1 MAKFTNKNLRL
12 QDFQKIT
19 FGTGL
24 DSNVWFDGSQLR
36 LDTTLSGIDPLE
48 ACHLA
53 TKSYVDAEIAT
64 VSGSIPIGNYFD
76 KTLDD
81 TDDITQ
87 GVVNLYDVSLD
98 NSVEVRAGVTE
109 VTGKRYTTVSGAI
122 SYVNTQAPASILDQ
136 WTIILLDK
144 NNSESFTLPNFCSLV
159 SGRYTAGTMS
169 SVLSGNITLGRY
181 SILAGFLLYGNTIT
195 ITGTL
200 EEPSFFYYNYLYGN
214 ISSSVSTN
222 LHCIG
227 SFLDSFDTE
236 LNGQMVSLN
245 SILIA
250 GDIVVNPGG
259 ALFGNIAKNNYAT
272 IWDNGGEITVNS
284 DGAFYDNSTSGL
296 TATSVGDAIDE
307 VQDNIPTSTDEL
319 SEGTSNLYDQVVTIS
334 SGTNVTIGG
343 TYPDFVIT
351 DNSASS
357 SALSSHTSDS
367 TIHFTQGEI
376 SISESQISD
385 LGNYIPTSEK
395 AASNG
400 VATLDSG
407 GKVPAGQLP
416 NSVMEYKG
424 SWDAST
430 NDPTLVSGT
439 GNAGDVYLCSISGT
453 QDLGVGDITFA
464 AGDWVVYNGSLWEKS
479 LNSDRIQSV
488 NGYTGVVVLD
498 TDDINETVTNR
509 YYIPEENI
517 VKVNR
522 DLSEDKTGV
531 AYTTISG
538 ALAYVDTQSPSSTNR
553 WCLEIGPGRYTEDFS
568 VPDWVLV
575 KGAGLSA
582 TVLAGQLTSGG
593 TLGTIPDD
601 ISKNVISDCRI
612 ANLYFDD
619 TQVLELYNCII
630 TGGSDTS
637 GAASAYFLAYNCN
650 FWGGTWQNLAQ
661 IQIIGGMVLGGT
673 YNATTLTYFKTL
685 SLFGEADNIVI
696 GGNAILDDCTIWYN
710 YITNYVTFT
719 NTANTAKFNNCQY
732 MIYAAFGTTAPTFN
746 TSNRTYNFYDT
757 ILGDATYTAGT
768 FNHYNSIS
776 SDTNKFTNI
785 ELTNSV
791 DEFSTDGTLGDNSDT
806 ALPTEKAV
814 KTYVDTEITTVSG
827 ALNSSIVTDHGN
839 LDGLG
844 DDDHTQYVLANG
856 TRSFSSTVGGVTPT
870 SDAHLTT
877 KGYVDGEI
885 STVSGVLQN
894 EINSIVTDHGELT
907 GLSDDDHSQY
917 ILVDGTRGFT
927 NTVSG
932 VYPATPTDLATAEYV
947 DDLVGSVGTGLD
959 LYGREAVA
967 NAASTVTV
975 SFDDLSTTDYTVNVT
990 LRNTSDSPPSIYP
1003 FIVSGKTSSSFTVTF
1018 AGEMDSANYYI
1029 EWMLV
1034 LDPSVF

>member
-357 SALSSHTSDS
+357 SALTSHTNATS
-367 TIHFTQGEI
+367 IHFTQGEI
-376 SISESQISD
+376 SITESQISD
-385 LGNYIPTSEK
+385 FGDYIPTSEK

-407 GKVPAGQLP
+407 GKIPVGQLP

-439 GNAGDVYLCSISGT
+439 GNAGDVYLCSTSGT

-498 TDDINETVTNR
+498 TDDINETITNR
-509 YYIPEENI
+509 YNIPEENI
-517 VKVNR
+517 VKVNQ
-522 DLSEDKTGV
+522 DLSEDKVGV

-538 ALAYVDTQSPSSTNR
+538 ALVYIDTQSPSTSNR
-553 WCLEIGPGRYTEDFS
+553 WCLEIGAGGYSEDFS

-575 KGAGLSA
+575 KGVGQNN
-582 TVLAGQLTSGG
+582 TVLTGQVTSGG
-593 TLGTIPDD
+593 MLTVIPDD
-601 ISKNVISDCRI
+601 VGKNIISDCKI
-612 ANLYFDD
+612 ENLYFDD
-619 TQVLELYNCII
+619 TRSLDLYNCIV
-630 TGGSDTS
+630 TGGSTTAGASS
-637 GAASAYFLAYNCN
+637 GYFLAYDCQ
-650 FWGGTWQNLAQ
+650 FWGGSWTNLAQ
-661 IQIIGGMVLGGT
+661 IQMIRGYVLGGT
-673 YNATTLTYFKTL
+673 FTA
-685 SLFGEADNIVI
+685 ADIVNIVGSYLAPKVNNI
-696 GGNAILDDCTIWYN
+696 VLGGTVTLDNTTIWYN
-710 YITNYVTFT
+710 YLSYTTTFT
-719 NTANTAKFNNCQY
+719 DTAHVTTFRNSQY
-732 MIYAAFGTTAPTFN
+732 DVFATYGLTAPTFN
-746 TSNRTYNFYDT
+746 TSSRTYKFYNT
-757 ILGDATYTAGT
+757 YLGDATYTAGT
-768 FNHYNSIS
+768 FYHYNSVA
-776 SDTNKFTNI
+776 SDENTFEKIN
-785 ELTNSV
+785 LVNSV
-791 DEFSTDGTLGDNSDT
+791 DEFSTDGTFLDNSDLI
-806 ALPTEKAV
+806 LPTQKAV
-814 KTYVDTEITTVSG
+814 KTYVDTEITTISG
-827 ALNSSIVTDHGN
+827 VLNSSIVTDHGN
-839 LDGLG
+839 LTGLS
-844 DDDHTQYVLANG
+844 DDDHSQYILADG

-877 KGYVDGEI
+877 KGYVDGELL
-885 STVSGVLQN
+885 TVSGVLQN

-932 VYPATPTDLATAEYV
+932 VYPATTTDLATAEYV

-959 LYGREAVA
+959 LYGREAIS

-975 SFDDLSTTDYTVNVT
+975 SFDDLFTTDYTVNVT

-1034 LDPSVF
+1034 LDPSAF